1 MSVFNGNSED
11 KASTGTLTRTEFPHS
26 FMIVT
31 FGVICS
37 AGESLRTLFL
47 FTAKRKQLCQ
57 NLGMENVMSEKLQP
71 PHSILNKWKVC
82 ASSPQGQGY
91 LCDTH
96 S

>member
-1 MSVFNGNSED
+1 
-11 KASTGTLTRTEFPHS
+11 
-26 FMIVT
+26 MIVT
-31 FGVICS
+31 FGVICA
-37 AGESLRTLFL
+37 AGDSLSTLFL

-57 NLGMENVMSEKLQP
+57 NLGMENAMSEKLQP
-71 PHSILNKWKVC
+71 PQLILNKWKVC

>member
-37 AGESLRTLFL
+37 AGESLRTLSVYIKEK
-47 FTAKRKQLCQ
+47 TALSKSGNGKRD
-57 NLGMENVMSEKLQP
+57 V
-71 PHSILNKWKVC
+71 
-82 ASSPQGQGY
+82 
-91 LCDTH
+91 
-96 S
+96 